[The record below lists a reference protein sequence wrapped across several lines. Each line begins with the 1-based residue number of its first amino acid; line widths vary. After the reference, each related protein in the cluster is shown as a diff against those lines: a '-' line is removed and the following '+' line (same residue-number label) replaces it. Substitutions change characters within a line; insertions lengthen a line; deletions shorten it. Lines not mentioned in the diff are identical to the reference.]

1 MKRLGRCV
9 WFALVGAAC
18 VAPSRPPNPHVAHPT
33 MSPGETTR
41 SVVAPSATPVVARPD
56 QDGAPVE
63 GPSRKAFATYMDDA
77 PGPLFVAIDGMCIH
91 MTTILP
97 GGVSGA
103 EAPAAVVVTGTEGG
117 PWGRGG
123 TVHFAK
129 FVGNSLIDDP
139 FPSLTKPAKPGQ
151 EPPVARATFVRGI
164 WETAD
169 ATFFEVDRT
178 GRMVSNADLF
188 RVPNPDHGGAATLFM
203 HPLGAN
209 GMNPPLWFHGI
220 GAMPGGGVGGAVE
233 VRTDDDA
240 IVATGLFRFGVPASS
255 PPAKTGFSGQFRALS
270 WLPSG
275 AFGAVR
281 TVGGTSDSAPARVEW
296 IVGPAASAGGPLAT
310 FPLAEAPS
318 ELLPTRDGSAFLF
331 VVDRQVYRAPA
342 TTTGDAKRLAPGPL
356 ATLPDRARS
365 CQVGLKGE
373 LWCVLG
379 GTLAIVFPDGSV
391 ERPALPEA
399 IATAESSA
407 TGAPYQG
414 KSLDG
419 VAVGDVWYASA
430 SGKVFRQK
438 PSRKDGLAT
447 GISFEDVPLP
457 KPPFSRS
464 GAHYRAVR
472 VAVRAAGDAYIN
484 AEHGKKG
491 IGWGAPERYRAV
503 LRSVRPAETFR
514 CQEPDRGN
522 NVGAGDGFMSFAPA
536 AMPGCTHPFALLL
549 RGNSRKGL
557 ESDAKGLL
565 RALGKTPQM
574 PKAGIH
580 FVAGARNYFGIP
592 VASIEEGEALARAA
606 VAAKFEQRPE
616 ILCGVPEGIPVSGP

>member
-1 MKRLGRCV
+1 
-9 WFALVGAAC
+9 
-18 VAPSRPPNPHVAHPT
+18 
-33 MSPGETTR
+33 
-41 SVVAPSATPVVARPD
+41 
-56 QDGAPVE
+56 
-63 GPSRKAFATYMDDA
+63 MDDA
-77 PGPLFVAIDGMCIH
+77 PGPLFVAIDGMCVH

-97 GGVSGA
+97 GGPPGA
-103 EAPAAVVVTGTEGG
+103 DAPPAAVVVTGTDGG

-123 TVHFAK
+123 TVHFGK

-139 FPSLTKPAKPGQ
+139 FPSLTHSAKPGQ

-188 RVPNPDHGGAATLFM
+188 RVPHPDRGGAATFFM
-203 HPLGAN
+203 HPLGAD

-220 GAMPGGGVGGAVE
+220 GAIAGGGVAGAVE
-233 VRTDDDA
+233 VRTGDDA
-240 IVATGLFRFGVPASS
+240 IVETGLFRFGAPASS
-255 PPAKTGFSGQFRALS
+255 PFVKSSFSGQLHAFS

-281 TVGGTSDSAPARVEW
+281 SVGGTSDSAPARVEW
-296 IVGPAASAGGPLAT
+296 LVRPAASTGGPLQT
-310 FPLAEAPS
+310 FPLAEVPS
-318 ELLPTRDGSAFLF
+318 EILPTRDGAAFLF
-331 VVDRQVYRAPA
+331 VVDRQVYRAPSA
-342 TTTGDAKRLAPGPL
+342 PTGDSKRLIPMPF
-356 ATLPDRARS
+356 ATLPDRAKT

-379 GTLAIVFPDGSV
+379 GTLAIVYPDGRV
-391 ERPALPEA
+391 ERPALPEP
-399 IATAESSA
+399 IATAESSP

-419 VAVGDVWYASA
+419 AAVGDVWYASE
-430 SGKVFRQK
+430 SGKLYRQK
-438 PSRKDGLAT
+438 PEGKGLGT
-447 GISFEDVPLP
+447 GISFEEVLLP
-457 KPPFSRS
+457 KPPFSGG

-472 VAVRAAGDAYIN
+472 VAVRAAGDAYVN
-484 AEHGKKG
+484 AEHGEKG
-491 IGWGAPERYRAV
+491 IGWSTPERYRAV
-503 LRSVRPAETFR
+503 LRSVRPAETLR

-536 AMPGCTHPFALLL
+536 ATAGCTRPFALLL

-557 ESDAKGLL
+557 ESDAKALL
-565 RALGKTPQM
+565 KALGKTPQM
-574 PKAGIH
+574 PKAGIQ
-580 FVAGARNYFGIP
+580 FVAGTRDYFGIP
-592 VASIEEGEALARAA
+592 VASVEEGEALARAA

-616 ILCGVPEGIPVSGP
+616 ILCGVPEGIPFSSP